1 MSDFNQLVTH
11 AVRLAILQVLEQ
23 DPDYSHNEHVL
34 QTVLASLGHNLSGDR
49 VRTEMRWL
57 EEQQLVS
64 VHEIGSLLIA
74 RITGRGVDVALG
86 RSRVDGIARPRP

>member
-1 MSDFNQLVTH
+1 MSFNQVLTE
-11 AVRLAILQVLEQ
+11 AIRLAILQLLEQ
-23 DPDYSHNEHVL
+23 DPDYSQNEHVM
-34 QTVLASLGHNLSGDR
+34 QTVLASLGYNLSGDR
-49 VRTEMRWL
+49 VRTEIRWL

-64 VHEIGSLLIA
+64 TSEIGSLLVA